1 MARMTHLLDST
12 ILVDYVREHRRAVD
26 FVEGLSRKP
35 SISVVSVQEL
45 YSGAHSAGEEAQIE
59 MFLGTP
65 RILPVTIAIARSA
78 GLFMRHYAPSH
89 GLDDLDAI
97 IAATAE
103 HHGLDLA
110 TLNVKHFPM
119 FRRLKRA
126 Y

>member
-1 MARMTHLLDST
+1 MSGTLLDT
-12 ILVDYVREHRRAVD
+12 NILVDFVRDRDAALNFLQTV
-26 FVEGLSRKP
+26 GAKP
-35 SISVVSVQEL
+35 SISVVTIMEL
-45 YSGAHSAGEEAQIE
+45 VTGAKSRREELRISQIENMLRVFPVNPEIARRAGEHAKH
-59 MFLGTP
+59 F
-65 RILPVTIAIARSA
+65 RA
-78 GLFMRHYAPSH
+78 SH

-119 FRRLKRA
+119 FPRLKPA

>member
-1 MARMTHLLDST
+1 MTYLIDTTVL
-12 ILVDYVREHRRAVD
+12 IDYVRLHQRALD
-26 FVEGLSRKP
+26 FIEGLKAKP

-45 YSGAHSAGEEAQIE
+45 FAGVHSAREEARIE
-59 MFLGTP
+59 AYLASP
-65 RILPVTIAIARSA
+65 HVLPVTVPIARSA
-78 GLFMRHYAPSH
+78 GQHMRHYSPAH

-103 HHGLDLA
+103 HHGLTLA

-119 FRRLKRA
+119 FRGLKRA

>member
-1 MARMTHLLDST
+1 MTVLLDT
-12 ILVDYVREHRRAVD
+12 NIVVDVLRQLPAAIRFFESLGA
-26 FVEGLSRKP
+26 KP
-35 SISVVSVQEL
+35 SVSVVSVQEL
-45 YSGAHSAGEEAQIE
+45 YHGAASARDEAHIE
-59 MFLGTP
+59 RLLAGTTIFL
-65 RILPVTIAIARSA
+65 VTIPIARSA
-78 GLFMRHYAPSH
+78 GQHMRHYSPTH